1 MEPYSQM
8 SKLDMPLNTVVTIP
22 DGQQY
27 KMDSV
32 FYRYVCT
39 MHGVKEKRYRH
50 WTKQTTVKQY
60 LDNNTQPF
68 SIGCFCGILFSVLLY
83 CLILLTKKQK

>member
-8 SKLDMPLNTVVTIP
+8 HNLDMPLNAVVTMP

-27 KMDSV
+27 KMDSI
-32 FYRYVCT
+32 FYKYVCT
-39 MHGVKEKRYRH
+39 MHGVKEKRCRH

-83 CLILLTKKQK
+83 CLILLTRKHE